1 MQLVRTRVMTIE
13 DNAWSLQHLWRQVH
27 EKKIRA
33 GARARL
39 TPSKKCGGFRFMF
52 GMPLY
57 SIRFHGM
64 VHAWVGQIVTFG
76 QYSIQVLY
84 YTDSDTAHCYLT
96 WFCKTCRPVPTRTQH
111 TSPAPHNHLAGVCE
125 TVDFGEHSGAVVV
138 TVHGSLMCV
147 SCA

>member
-1 MQLVRTRVMTIE
+1 MRR
-13 DNAWSLQHLWRQVH
+13 RY
-27 EKKIRA
+27 
-33 GARARL
+33 GPGPGARL

-138 TVHGSLMCV
+138 TVV
-147 SCA
+147 SCASHVRKFYLTAL